1 MFRALVFDFDGTLVD
16 SNNIKVSCM
25 HDTVAGMPGG
35 REALQKA
42 LRLGGDRY
50 RLFAVVARELDPDG
64 NQLDIKKRGYQL
76 AMDYGRRCARA
87 IAAAPERRG
96 AKSALAASRRRGLK
110 LYVNS
115 ATPRRDILGLLRARG
130 LAGHLDGTL
139 GAPASKADNL
149 RRLMRAERL
158 SARQV
163 VVVGDSMDDLV
174 SARDVGAWF
183 VAVTV
188 EPRIRERVAYG
199 IKDLNLLLPLL
210 DRLARRPLVR
220 MSL

>member
-1 MFRALVFDFDGTLVD
+1 VFRAIVFDFDGTLVD
-16 SNNIKVSCM
+16 SNTIKVSCM
-25 HDTVAGMPGG
+25 HDTVAGFPGG

-42 LRLGGDRY
+42 LDLGGDRY
-50 RLFAVVARELDPDG
+50 RLFAVVARQLDPRGDQAEV
-64 NQLDIKKRGYQL
+64 NRRGYQL

-96 AKSALAASRRRGLK
+96 ARSVLAASKRRGLK

-115 ATPRRDILGLLRARG
+115 ATPRRDILGLLRTRG
-130 LAGHLDGTL
+130 IAGHLNGTL
-139 GAPASKADNL
+139 GAPTSKTDNL
-149 RRLMRAERL
+149 RRLMKSERL

-163 VVVGDSMDDLV
+163 VVVGDSMDDLT
-174 SARDVGAWF
+174 SARAVGAWF

-210 DRLARRPLVR
+210 DRLARRPIAR
-220 MSL
+220 TNR

>member
-1 MFRALVFDFDGTLVD
+1 M
-16 SNNIKVSCM
+16 SCM
-25 HDTVAGMPGG
+25 HDAVAGMTGG

-42 LRLGGDRY
+42 LQLGGDRY
-50 RLFAVVARELDPDG
+50 RLFAVVARQLDPDG
-64 NQLDIKKRGYQL
+64 DQLDIEKRGYQL

-96 AKSALAASRRRGLK
+96 ARSALAASKRRGLK
-110 LYVNS
+110 LYINS

-130 LAGHLDGTL
+130 IAGHLDGTL
-139 GAPASKADNL
+139 GAPTSKTDNL
-149 RRLMRAERL
+149 RRLMRSERL

-174 SARDVGAWF
+174 SARTVGAWF

-210 DRLARRPLVR
+210 DRLARRPLARVR
-220 MSL
+220 Q